1 MAKFGAQRLL
11 LALTLSVSAISGA
24 AGQKTLRP
32 QVMITQE
39 VALVQVPVIVLDESG
54 RIATGLTRDDFRVTE
69 DGVGQRLLQCEK
81 ERQAVSFA
89 LVADVSESMTGKIP
103 FVRDATVS
111 MIEPLVPQDK
121 YPDEYSIFT
130 VENHANQILSF
141 TKDRPDLERRLPHLL
156 MPTKGGTALY
166 DGVYDA
172 VLAANREAE
181 HDRRAVIVISDGGD
195 NHSRHNLRNT
205 KRLLEE
211 AEVPIFSIMAGP
223 ELDLPNISEKPP
235 TMAGKFTIPV
245 SLPTGN
251 YIGDAERRG
260 PANLKSLAEVSG
272 GGVFTA
278 HGAESLNR
286 ITRTISDAVRNQYVL
301 TYQPQ
306 DTEDIKRKNNWHAIH
321 LELLPKIKFS
331 KYTVYYKSGYYR
343 KINGSD

>member
-1 MAKFGAQRLL
+1 MAKYAAKVFL
-11 LALTLSVSAISGA
+11 LALTLSICVSGGT
-24 AGQKTLRP
+24 AGQKQARP

-39 VALVQVPVIVLDESG
+39 VALVQVPVIVLDDNG
-54 RIATGLTRDDFRVTE
+54 KIATGLTKADFRVTE
-69 DGVGQRLLQCEK
+69 DTVEQRLLQAEK
-81 ERQAVSFA
+81 ERQPVSFA

-121 YPDEYSIFT
+121 FPDEYSIFA
-130 VENHANQILSF
+130 VENHASQLISF
-141 TKDRPDLERRLPHLL
+141 TKDRPDLERRLPSLL
-156 MPTKGGTALY
+156 RPTKGGTALY

-172 VLAANREAE
+172 VLSANREAE

-223 ELDLPNISEKPP
+223 ELNLPNISEKPP

-272 GGVFTA
+272 GGVFT
-278 HGAESLNR
+278 
-286 ITRTISDAVRNQYVL
+286 
-301 TYQPQ
+301 
-306 DTEDIKRKNNWHAIH
+306 
-321 LELLPKIKFS
+321 
-331 KYTVYYKSGYYR
+331 
-343 KINGSD
+343 